1 MWIPR
6 DQEEA
11 LRRAA
16 AQRPAVVLTGARQTG
31 KTSLARR
38 IFPDHAYVSLD
49 LPALAAE
56 AEYDPTSFLE
66 KHPPPV
72 VVDEVQY
79 AGGLFR
85 HVKARIDADRGR
97 RGQFILT
104 GSQSFPLMK
113 EVSDSL
119 AGRVGLIELE
129 SLSLR
134 EIRHAAPALPLA
146 AVLVRG
152 GYPEL
157 YDDPTLDAHEFH
169 RAYVAT
175 YLERDVRALLNVG
188 SLRDFERFLRACA
201 LRSGQV
207 LNKSDLARDV
217 GISPSTSNQWL
228 SVLQASHQVILLE
241 PWFAN
246 RTTSMTKSPKL
257 YLADTGLLCFLAN
270 IRTPDELVASPYR
283 GAVWETFVF
292 AELRKRQMRAGGSW
306 ALFFWRDRQ
315 HEVDFVVH
323 RGGRFDLLE
332 AKWTE
337 TPSARDAADMRHLAQ
352 RLGPHHVTGMDV
364 VCRTPSA
371 FPLSPAGAHGP
382 LPAVRALPIEGD
394 DVTA

>member
-1 MWIPR
+1 VWIPR
-6 DQEEA
+6 DQETA

-31 KTSLARR
+31 KTSLVKRV
-38 IFPDHAYVSLD
+38 FPDHAYVSLD

-56 AEYDPTSFLE
+56 AEHDPTTFLRS
-66 KHPPPV
+66 HPAPL

-85 HVKARIDADRGR
+85 HVKSRIEADRR
-97 RGQFILT
+97 RHGQFILT

-113 EVSDSL
+113 EVADSL

-129 SLSLR
+129 SLSLG
-134 EIRHAAPALPLA
+134 EIRHAAPALPIEEIII
-146 AVLVRG
+146 RG

-157 YDDPTLDAHEFH
+157 YDDPDLDAYDFY
-169 RAYVAT
+169 RAYAAT

-201 LRSGQV
+201 LRSAQV

-228 SVLQASHQVILLE
+228 SVLKASHQVLLLE

-246 RTTSMTKSPKL
+246 RSVSITKSPKL
-257 YLADTGLLCFLAN
+257 YIGDTGLLCFLVN
-270 IRTPDELVASPYR
+270 IRTVDELLASPYR
-283 GAVWETFVF
+283 GVIWETFVF
-292 AELRKRQMRAGGSW
+292 AELRKRQTRAGGSW
-306 ALFFWRDRQ
+306 ELFFWRDRQ
-315 HEVDFVVH
+315 REVDFLVH
-323 RGGRFDLLE
+323 RGGRFSLFE

-337 TPSARDAADMRHLAQ
+337 TPGPREAANMRHLTEV
-352 RLGPHHVTGMDV
+352 LGPSRVLDLQI
-364 VCRTPSA
+364 VCRTPTT
-371 FPLSPAGAHGP
+371 FPLSPVDIDKTP
-382 LPAVRALPIEGD
+382 TVKAVPIEGD
-394 DVTA
+394 GTPQ

>member
-1 MWIPR
+1 
-6 DQEEA
+6 
-11 LRRAA
+11 
-16 AQRPAVVLTGARQTG
+16 
-31 KTSLARR
+31 
-38 IFPDHAYVSLD
+38 VSLD

-56 AEYDPTSFLE
+56 AEHDPTSFLRN
-66 KHPPPV
+66 HPPPV

-85 HVKARIDADRGR
+85 HVKARIDADRRR

-113 EVSDSL
+113 EVADSL
-119 AGRVGLIELE
+119 AGRVGLIQLE
-129 SLSLR
+129 TLSLA
-134 EIRHAAPALPLA
+134 EIRHAAPRLPIESIII
-146 AVLVRG
+146 RG

-157 YDDPTLDAHEFH
+157 YDDPDLDAHDFY

-201 LRSGQV
+201 LRSAQV

-228 SVLQASHQVILLE
+228 SVLEASHQALLLE

-246 RTTSMTKSPKL
+246 RSVSITKSPKL
-257 YLADTGLLCFLAN
+257 YLADTGLLCFLVN
-270 IRTPDELVASPYR
+270 IRTADDLLASPYR

-292 AELRKRQMRAGGSW
+292 AELRKRQTRAAGSW
-306 ALFFWRDRQ
+306 ELFFWRDRQ
-315 HEVDFVVH
+315 REVDFLVH
-323 RGGRFDLLE
+323 RGGRFSLLE

-337 TPSARDAADMRHLAQ
+337 TPGPREAANMQYLAEV
-352 RLGPHHVTGMDV
+352 LGPSRVLDMQI
-364 VCRTPSA
+364 VCRTATA
-371 FPLSPAGAHGP
+371 FPFSPAGVGRTP
-382 LPAVRALPIEGD
+382 MVRAVPIEEDG
-394 DVTA
+394 TSQ